1 MESRKDRVKKL
12 NKELKKLYPEAKTAL
27 TFKNEWEL
35 LVKVQLSAQ
44 STDKKVNEMTP
55 TVFKKYKNIKGFA
68 EANIKEL
75 EKDLSFV
82 LYYRNKAK
90 NIKAAAEYLI
100 ENHKGKLPKTMEELL
115 HIPGVARKTGN
126 VLLSTLFDIHE
137 GITVDT
143 HVIRFSRR
151 FGLTDYKDAVKI
163 EKDLMDILPKKDWK
177 MFSYMI
183 IDYGRSYG
191 NPKGKRELH
200 EQDPLLKFY
209 PKAKNYW
216 P

>member
-1 MESRKDRVKKL
+1 MESRTDRVKKL

>member
-68 EANIKEL
+68 EADIKEL

-163 EKDLMDILPKKDWK
+163 EKDLMNILPKKDWK